1 MAEQDKTASSPKP
14 IGKKSAGKNDASNAT
29 SGVDVIRS
37 YLASLQN
44 TPGVYR
50 MVNEV
55 GRVLYVGKAKSL
67 RKRVANYTNL
77 NNQSNRIRRMVSETV
92 SMEFVTTHTE
102 AEALL
107 LESNLIKR
115 YAPRYNI
122 LLRDDKSFPQILIT
136 GGHDFAQILKHRG
149 AQKRK
154 GEYFGPF
161 ASVSAVNETLAFLQ
175 RVFLLRTCTD
185 SVFEA
190 RTRPCLLY
198 QIKRCSG
205 PCDGRISKEDYGEL
219 VDQGRAFLSGRSN
232 TIQQDLAAKMQS
244 ASDKQKYEEA
254 AQYRDRIQ
262 ALTRI
267 QAHQDINLSGMPPT
281 DVIAIHQD
289 SGNFCI
295 QIFFYRGGR
304 NYGNRAYFPAHS
316 RDEIAEV
323 VLEAFLGQF
332 YAQTPPPGQLLLSQ
346 KIPNRGLVS
355 EALGIRAEGRVHIR
369 VPTRGDKR
377 KLVAHAQANA
387 RAALS
392 RRLAESATQRKLLDD
407 LGQTLGL
414 DSAPERIEVYDN
426 SHVSGTDA
434 VGAMIVAGPEGF
446 VKNAYRKFNIKG
458 AQHQT
463 PLIDPSGRA
472 EKNELSDRAQEPYSA
487 GDDFAM
493 MREVLMRRFS
503 RAMKEDPDRALGQ
516 WPDLLLIDG
525 GLGQLNATIAVL
537 EELGIDDV
545 AIAGVAKGPNRNAG
559 RERIFMTNQPPLSL
573 EPRDPVLYFI
583 QRLRDEAHR
592 FAIGTHRKKRG
603 KSSQKSTLDE
613 IPGIGGKRKKA
624 LLHHFGAASAV
635 AEAGREDLAVVDGI
649 SAATAG
655 KIYDWFHPHG

>member
-1 MAEQDKTASSPKP
+1 MSDPNQVSSKTDTLDHSPADKNEDLNMST
-14 IGKKSAGKNDASNAT
+14 
-29 SGVDVIRS
+29 GVDVVRS
-37 YLASLQN
+37 YLTSLQN
-44 TPGVYR
+44 SPGVYR
-50 MVNEV
+50 MVSAT
-55 GRVLYVGKAKSL
+55 GKVLYVGKAKQL
-67 RKRVANYTNL
+67 RKRVTSYTNL
-77 NNQSNRIRRMVSETV
+77 TNQSNRIRRMVSETAT
-92 SMEFVTTHTE
+92 MEFVTTHTE

-122 LLRDDKSFPQILIT
+122 LLRDDKSFPQILVT
-136 GGHDFAQILKHRG
+136 GHHDFAQILKHRG

-161 ASVSAVNETLAFLQ
+161 ASAWAVNETLAFLQ
-175 RVFLLRTCTD
+175 KVFLLRTCTD
-185 SVFEA
+185 AVFEA

-205 PCDGRISKEDYGEL
+205 PCDDRVSKDAYGEL
-219 VDQGRAFLSGRSN
+219 VDQARAFLSGRSN
-232 TIQQDLAAKMQS
+232 SIQQDLATKMQA
-244 ASDKQKYEEA
+244 ASDQQAYEEA
-254 AQYRDRIQ
+254 AQFRDRIQ

-281 DVIAIHQD
+281 DVIAIYQD
-289 SGNFCI
+289 SGNYCI

-304 NYGNRAYFPAHS
+304 NYGNRAYFPAHA
-316 RDEIAEV
+316 RDETADV

-332 YAQTPPPGQLLLSQ
+332 YAQTPPPGQLLLSAR
-346 KIPNRGLVS
+346 IPNRELVA
-355 EALGIRAEGRVHIR
+355 EALGIRAERRVHIR

-377 KLVAHAQANA
+377 KLVMHAETNA

-392 RRLAESATQRKLLDD
+392 RRMAESATQRKLLDG
-407 LGQTLGL
+407 LGHVMQMDG
-414 DSAPERIEVYDN
+414 APERIEVYDN

-458 AQHQT
+458 AVPTVPVDTQVSA
-463 PLIDPSGRA
+463 PLSYG
-472 EKNELSDRAQEPYSA
+472 LSDKPQEPYSA

-493 MREVLMRRFS
+493 MREVLTRRFS
-503 RAMKEDPDRALGQ
+503 RAMKEDPDRTLGQ

-525 GLGQLNATIAVL
+525 GLGQLNAARLVL
-537 EELGIDDV
+537 EELGIEDIAV
-545 AIAGVAKGPNRNAG
+545 AGVAKGPDRNAG
-559 RERIFMTNQPPLSL
+559 RERIFLPDKSPISL
-573 EPRDPVLYFI
+573 EARDPVLYFI

-603 KSSQKSTLDE
+603 KSTQKSALDE
-613 IPGIGGKRKKA
+613 IPGIGGQRKKA

-635 AEAGREDLAVVDGI
+635 AAAGREDLSSVDGI
-649 SAATAG
+649 SAAMAG